1 MTVGNL
7 MSKLDDTYATV
18 RKAIDEMHLALD
30 GEENVL
36 AREYYRGQQRPID
49 EASREDAK
57 KIAEQMQ
64 ACIKKRV
71 PPSADDLNKWASILL
86 KM

>member
-1 MTVGNL
+1 
-7 MSKLDDTYATV
+7 MSKLDDAYATV

-64 ACIKKRV
+64 GCIRKRI
-71 PPSADDLNKWASILL
+71 PPSVDDLNKWASILMKL
-86 KM
+86 

>member
-1 MTVGNL
+1 MG
-7 MSKLDDTYATV
+7 KLDDAYATL
-18 RKAIDEMHLALD
+18 RKAVDEMHLALD

-36 AREYYRGQQRPID
+36 AREYFRGQQRPID

-64 ACIKKRV
+64 MCIKKRV
-71 PPSADDLNKWASILL
+71 PATEADLNKWASILL